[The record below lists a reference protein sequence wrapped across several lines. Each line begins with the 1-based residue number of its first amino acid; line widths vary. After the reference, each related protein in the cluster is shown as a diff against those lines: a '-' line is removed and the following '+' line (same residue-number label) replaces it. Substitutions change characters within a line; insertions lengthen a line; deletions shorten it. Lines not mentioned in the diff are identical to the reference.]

1 MARKNM
7 ESGAVSVFCESIA
20 VMLGAGIQTEDAL
33 GLLSEN
39 TNDAAFQST
48 CDGVYRGLIEQ
59 KPLADAM
66 EATGTFPAFAIDMV
80 RTGENSGRLEAT
92 LSSLARYY
100 NEEDRLISKLH
111 SSIVYPVALFAL
123 MSIILLF
130 TLIVIIPIFMDTY
143 TKVSGGL
150 GTGPYTFV
158 AASLV
163 IGWIAF
169 VLALLGTIFTFAI
182 ANMTRSQKNLRG
194 LEKMLEKLP
203 FTREAAKQLALSR
216 FTSVLTSYAA
226 IGAPNDV
233 ALEEAAKTVDSAQLR
248 TKLDAAV
255 AQMQDPANPKS
266 LSRALGDND
275 IYGPVYTRMMT
286 VGDTSGNLEEIL
298 DSMSNTFFEDAL
310 IQMDESM
317 DRIEPALAA
326 FLTITVG
333 ATLIAVM
340 VPLIGILGSIG

>member
-1 MARKNM
+1 MAQNNM

-20 VMLGAGIQTEDAL
+20 VMLAAGIQTEDAL

-39 TNDAAFQST
+39 TNDASFQGT
-48 CDGVYRGLIEQ
+48 CDGVYRGLLEQ

-66 EATGTFPAFAIDMV
+66 EQTGAFPTFAIDMV
-80 RTGENSGRLEAT
+80 RTGENSGRLEST

-123 MSIILLF
+123 MSVILLF
-130 TLIVIIPIFMDTY
+130 TLVVIIPIFLDTY
-143 TKVSGGL
+143 QKVTGGL
-150 GTGPYTFV
+150 GTGPYSFV

-169 VLALLGTIFTFAI
+169 VLALLGTIATLSIAI
-182 ANMTRSQKNLRG
+182 MTRSQKNLRK
-194 LEKMLEKLP
+194 LERLLERLP
-203 FTREAAKQLALSR
+203 ITREAAKQLALSR

-233 ALEEAAKTVDSAQLR
+233 ALEEATKTVDSPELR
-248 TKLDAAV
+248 AKLDIAV
-255 AQMQDPANPKS
+255 AQMQSPDHPKT

-286 VGDTSGNLEEIL
+286 VGDTSGSLEEIL
-298 DSMSNTFFEDAL
+298 DTMSNTFFEDAM

-317 DRIEPALAA
+317 DRIEPTLAA

-333 ATLIAVM
+333 ATLVAVM